1 MNFTRLPVTGAW
13 RVDVELRE
21 DSRGSFTRAFCEHEF
36 RDHGLHAHIAQAS
49 TSYSR
54 RAGTLRGLH
63 YQLPPAAEVKMV
75 RVLRGVIWDV
85 VLDLRADSPTYL
97 KWHAE
102 ELSAA
107 NRSMMYVP
115 QGVAHG
121 FISLVDDVEMLYL
134 MTHRHDPPSERGV
147 RWDDPAVGIAWP
159 SRPVSMSVRDETWPD
174 LDDGF
179 HGLSLLRGLG

>member
-49 TSYSR
+49 TSYNR
-54 RAGTLRGLH
+54 RTGTLRGLH

-75 RVLRGVIWDV
+75 RVLRGGIWDV

-121 FISLVDDVEMLYL
+121 FI
-134 MTHRHDPPSERGV
+134 
-147 RWDDPAVGIAWP
+147 
-159 SRPVSMSVRDETWPD
+159 
-174 LDDGF
+174 
-179 HGLSLLRGLG
+179 